1 VLPGTQGRG
10 PRGLDVVGRAGV
22 DEVYFTGID
31 PANDAPGLF
40 RIAATGGTVS
50 TVAEGAPFVSP
61 DSVVVAA
68 DGDAYVSDQGHGP
81 GQGMVFRVRGA
92 TVTAVLSNVD
102 LGNPGGVTL
111 VDNDAV
117 LLVSSVNAANRSDQV
132 LFLDLASGRTAVADK
147 VIGAN
152 KDSSGGL
159 HRAGSAP
166 LLAWAGKQGLVYAVK
181 LS

>member
-1 VLPGTQGRG
+1 
-10 PRGLDVVGRAGV
+10 
-22 DEVYFTGID
+22 
-31 PANDAPGLF
+31 
-40 RIAATGGTVS
+40 
-50 TVAEGAPFVSP
+50 
-61 DSVVVAA
+61 
-68 DGDAYVSDQGHGP
+68 
-81 GQGMVFRVRGA
+81 MVFRVRGA